1 MGQKYQVRI
10 IKRGQRES
18 TESVESVESV
28 VAAPERAEPSER
40 ELKTVMSGWVREHRQ
55 RTEEYR
61 RSFAGLLRQVGFNP
75 LPAGRRS

>member
-18 TESVESVESV
+18 AESV
-28 VAAPERAEPSER
+28 VAAAAAERTESAEPSER

>member
-18 TESVESVESV
+18 TESVAAAAAAERAES
-28 VAAPERAEPSER
+28 AEPSER

>member
-1 MGQKYQVRI
+1 MGQKYQVRV
-10 IKRGQRES
+10 IKRGERE
-18 TESVESVESV
+18 TAKPVELAESAES
-28 VAAPERAEPSER
+28 AEPSER

-75 LPAGRRS
+75 TPALKRS

>member
-1 MGQKYQVRI
+1 MGQKYQVRV

-18 TESVESVESV
+18 AESV
-28 VAAPERAEPSER
+28 VAAPEHAEHAEPSER

>member
-1 MGQKYQVRI
+1 MGQKYQVRV

-18 TESVESVESV
+18 AESVESV
-28 VAAPERAEPSER
+28 VAAPESAERAEPSER

>member
-1 MGQKYQVRI
+1 MGQKYQVRV
-10 IKRGQRES
+10 IKRGEREQAKPIELA
-18 TESVESVESV
+18 ESVEQ
-28 VAAPERAEPSER
+28 AEPSER

-75 LPAGRRS
+75 TPALKRS

>member
-18 TESVESVESV
+18 AESV
-28 VAAPERAEPSER
+28 VEAATPERAERAEPSER

>member
-18 TESVESVESV
+18 TESV
-28 VAAPERAEPSER
+28 VAAAAERAESAEPSER

-75 LPAGRRS
+75 LPAGRRA

>member
-1 MGQKYQVRI
+1 MGYKNQVRV

-18 TESVESVESV
+18 AESV
-28 VAAPERAEPSER
+28 AAAATPERAEPAEPSER

>member
-1 MGQKYQVRI
+1 MGQKYQVRV

-18 TESVESVESV
+18 AESAESV
-28 VAAPERAEPSER
+28 VAAPESSERAEPSER

>member
-1 MGQKYQVRI
+1 MGQKYQVRV

-18 TESVESVESV
+18 AESV
-28 VAAPERAEPSER
+28 VAAATPEHAESAEPSER

>member
-18 TESVESVESV
+18 TESV
-28 VAAPERAEPSER
+28 VAAAAAERAESAEPSER

>member
-1 MGQKYQVRI
+1 MGQKYQVRV

-18 TESVESVESV
+18 AESV
-28 VAAPERAEPSER
+28 VAAAAERAERAEPSER

>member
-1 MGQKYQVRI
+1 MGQKYQVRV

-18 TESVESVESV
+18 AESVMAAATPESAE
-28 VAAPERAEPSER
+28 PAEPSER

>member
-18 TESVESVESV
+18 TESV
-28 VAAPERAEPSER
+28 VAAAAEERAERAEPSER

>member
-18 TESVESVESV
+18 TESVAAAAAERAES
-28 VAAPERAEPSER
+28 AEPSER

-75 LPAGRRS
+75 

>member
-1 MGQKYQVRI
+1 MGQKYQVRV
-10 IKRGQRES
+10 IKRGERES
-18 TESVESVESV
+18 ARPVE
-28 VAAPERAEPSER
+28 AAASEASAERAEPSER

-75 LPAGRRS
+75 TPALKRS